1 MKTLKFQIILQIKK
15 LDVIK
20 HFNEILD
27 DCEIEEG
34 KVFNNINRLALFF
47 DSICSFYQVLGNT
60 TLGEK
65 FQKAKDVLLR
75 EIMTCQSLYLEED
88 LDIKNL

>member
-1 MKTLKFQIILQIKK
+1 M
-15 LDVIK
+15 
-20 HFNEILD
+20 
-27 DCEIEEG
+27 
-34 KVFNNINRLALFF
+34 FF
-47 DSICSFYQVLGNT
+47 YSICSFYQVLGNT

-65 FQKAKDVLLR
+65 FQKAKEVLLR

>member
-1 MKTLKFQIILQIKK
+1 MLG
-15 LDVIK
+15 K

-47 DSICSFYQVLGNT
+47 YSICSFYQVLGNT
-60 TLGEK
+60 TLGVSNSK
-65 FQKAKDVLLR
+65 RSFIKRNYDNLC
-75 EIMTCQSLYLEED
+75 IEED
-88 LDIKNL
+88 LDIKIL